1 MNNILVHNQTE
12 IAANRAGGSFGRISG
27 AHEGAHLG
35 DGALAGDDHL
45 HDRAGGDV
53 GDEAVV
59 ERLALVLGVVG
70 LGLIKRHHAQLHALD
85 GQAGALEAVDDLADV
100 AVAHTVGLD
109 HAVGLLD
116 SHDWY
121 LSSYLLSQ
129 APIFTG
135 AGYLGCGF
143 DA

>member
-1 MNNILVHNQTE
+1 M
-12 IAANRAGGSFGRISG
+12 
-27 AHEGAHLG
+27 
-35 DGALAGDDHL
+35 
-45 HDRAGGDV
+45 
-53 GDEAVV
+53 
-59 ERLALVLGVVG
+59 LGVVG
-70 LGLIKRHHAQLHALD
+70 LRLLVGHHAQLHALD

-129 APIFTG
+129 APVSTG
-135 AGYLGCGF
+135 AGYLDCGF
-143 DA
+143 NA